1 MAAQCRDTAKSHV
14 FLEEP
19 RVSVVLSCSV
29 NALWLC
35 RCQFE
40 TGEAP
45 EFNLVEMGPGMFGRS
60 RRLIFRAST
69 VEECCEWAIGLREA
83 IRGD

>member
-1 MAAQCRDTAKSHV
+1 MQCHAAGFQGWCSERCISGWSRDV
-14 FLEEP
+14 
-19 RVSVVLSCSV
+19 
-29 NALWLC
+29 LWLH
-35 RCQFE
+35 RCHFE

-45 EFNLVEMGPGMFGRS
+45 EFNLVEMAPGMFGRS

>member
-1 MAAQCRDTAKSHV
+1 MS
-14 FLEEP
+14 
-19 RVSVVLSCSV
+19 
-29 NALWLC
+29 WLY

-45 EFNLVEMGPGMFGRS
+45 EFNLVEMAPGMFSRS
-60 RRLIFRAST
+60 RRLIFRASN
-69 VEECCEWAIGLREA
+69 VEECCEWAISLREA